1 MTLRITKLAALALV
15 ATLAAAG
22 TAFASG
28 DCPEG
33 YMSVDSNGWGNKV
46 GISTKG
52 VDEYVAIDQSG
63 NKQVLKG
70 KLVGDC
76 IALVAGQYGKFN
88 RADFKIVGN
97 HNAVGVIQRGNSHVE
112 VDIDGIGSTLGAD
125 LKKGTNLK
133 VQIKG
138 NANVSITQG

>member
-15 ATLAAAG
+15 ATLAAGG

-33 YMSVDSNGWGNKV
+33 FMSVESNGWGNKV

-52 VDEYVAIDQSG
+52 EDEYVAIDQSG
-63 NKQVLKG
+63 HKQVLKG
-70 KLVGDC
+70 KLVGNC

-88 RADFKIVGN
+88 FAKFKIVGD
-97 HNAVGVIQRGNSHVE
+97 HNAVGVIQRGDSNVD
-112 VDIDGIGSTLGAD
+112 VDIEGTDSTFAAD
-125 LKKGTNLK
+125 LKKGSNLK
-133 VQIKG
+133 VIIKG

>member
-15 ATLAAAG
+15 ATLAAGGA
-22 TAFASG
+22 AFASG

-46 GISTKG
+46 GVSTKG
-52 VDEYVAIDQSG
+52 EDEYVAIDQSG
-63 NKQVLKG
+63 HKLVLKG

-88 RADFKIVGN
+88 WANFEIIGDR
-97 HNAVGVIQRGNSHVE
+97 NAVAVIQRGNSNVE
-112 VDIDGIGSTLGAD
+112 IDVDGIGSTVAAD
-125 LKKGTNLK
+125 LKKGSNLRVK
-133 VQIKG
+133 VKG
-138 NANVSITQG
+138 TANVSITQG